1 MAMITLKQWAEQVGL
16 NPDNA
21 RQKANRGTLPAVKI
35 GRDWF
40 IEEDTPNTDGRIKD
54 GKYINWRKKKPEV

>member
-1 MAMITLKQWAEQVGL
+1 MMIPLKQWAEQVGL

-21 RQKANRGTLPAVKI
+21 RQKASRGTLPAVKI

-54 GKYINWRKKKPEV
+54 GKYINWRKKSRG